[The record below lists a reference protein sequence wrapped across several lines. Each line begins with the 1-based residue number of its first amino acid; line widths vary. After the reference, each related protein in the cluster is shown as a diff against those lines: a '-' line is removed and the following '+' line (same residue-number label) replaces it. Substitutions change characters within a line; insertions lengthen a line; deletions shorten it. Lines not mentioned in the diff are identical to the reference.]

1 MTDLPS
7 FSAWLVSATRAAI
20 LVVRE
25 RVYQARRLHP
35 ERRSEANAILKR
47 SPRSSPPAA
56 STTAA
61 TRPSP

>member
-7 FSAWLVSATRAAI
+7 FSTWLVSATRAAI

-35 ERRSEANAILKR
+35 ERRSEANAILKTITQEF
-47 SPRSSPPAA
+47 AA
-56 STTAA
+56 RGEYDRRYAA
-61 TRPSP
+61 

>member
-1 MTDLPS
+1 MTDLRS

-35 ERRSEANAILKR
+35 ELRSEANAILKR
-47 SPRSSPPAA
+47 ITQELAA
-56 STTAA
+56 RGEYDRRCAA
-61 TRPSP
+61 